1 MPADPEFITLYF
13 FSQVQTLCLVAFA
26 VMAVPTTNTMRILL
40 FVTAIAL
47 LTAGTVHG
55 QSPNDRLIR
64 AGTTSGYPLVEPNDN
79 RDPAG
84 TLAGDTLELHLE
96 VSLADWRPETP
107 DGPGLLVA
115 AAGEVGGPP
124 TIPAPLIRAAKG
136 TVIRASVTNSL
147 ADSALTV
154 FGFHTHPSQKSD
166 SLVVG
171 PGETKEVTF
180 DPGVAGT
187 YLYRM
192 RLGDYEPSRFIDPE
206 RDQLVG
212 AMIVDPPAGSPPDRV
227 FVMNVWSSAV
237 DSAVVGTDYIEGL
250 TINGKSWPYTERE
263 RPQVGDTLRWRVVN
277 GTGRNHPMHLHGFY
291 YHVTSR
297 GDLLTDDIYASE
309 DRRLVVTETMRGH
322 TTMAM
327 EWVPTR
333 PGQWLFHCH
342 LSFHVSPE
350 IRLPGARDPHG
361 HGRSHMAGLV
371 VGIEV
376 QDGPTD
382 LIERYDPRRI
392 TLYANEYPADTLHEY
407 GFDLKEVSDVNSA
420 RAIVPGPVLVM
431 KQYEPTYVTVVNNL
445 STPTGVHWHGL
456 ELDAWADGVPGWS
469 ASDGQVS
476 PELPPGGS
484 FEYKLSLMRPGTFIY
499 HSHLDDVHQLTAGL
513 YGAILV
519 LPEGETYD
527 PATDHLAIVGWRKP
541 NPRSMRDVELNGLD
555 QHPTQV
561 AVVGEEHRIR
571 IINIAP
577 AGNIFASMMKDSV
590 AVPLTAIAKD
600 GADLP
605 RNQQVTVER
614 TPRLFV
620 GEAADY
626 LFVPQE
632 PGAYELF
639 VGFSPRAGWRQKW
652 IVSTAAGSK

>member
-1 MPADPEFITLYF
+1 MRL
-13 FSQVQTLCLVAFA
+13 SLVAA
-26 VMAVPTTNTMRILL
+26 TVALWMTT
-40 FVTAIAL
+40 
-47 LTAGTVHG
+47 TVHG
-55 QSPNDRLIR
+55 QSPNERLIQ
-64 AGTTSGYPLVEPNDN
+64 AGTTSDYPLVAPNDN

-84 TLAGDTLELHLE
+84 ILAGDTLELSLE
-96 VSLADWRPETP
+96 IHLADWRPETP
-107 DGPGLLVA
+107 DGPGLIVA
-115 AAGEVGGPP
+115 AVAEAGGTPM
-124 TIPAPLIRAAKG
+124 IPAPLIRATEG

-154 FGFHTHPSQKSD
+154 FGFHEHPSQRSD
-166 SLVVG
+166 SLVVL
-171 PGETKEVTF
+171 PGETKEVLF
-180 DPGVAGT
+180 DPGAAGT

-192 RLGDYEPSRFIDPE
+192 RIGDYEPSRFIDPE

-212 AMIVDPPAGSPPDRV
+212 AMIVDPPGGSSPDRV
-227 FVMNVWSSAV
+227 LVMNVWSSVV

-250 TINGKSWPYTERE
+250 TINGKSWPYTVRE
-263 RPQVGDTLRWRVVN
+263 RPQVGDTLRWRVIN

-297 GDLLTDDIYASE
+297 GDLLSDEIYAPE

-333 PGQWLFHCH
+333 PGRWLFHCH
-342 LSFHVSPE
+342 LSFHVSPD
-350 IRLPGARDPHG
+350 IRLPGATDPHG

-371 VGIEV
+371 IGIEV
-376 QDGPTD
+376 QEGPTD
-382 LIERYDPRRI
+382 LIERFDPREI

-407 GFDLKEVSDVNSA
+407 GFDLKEVSDVSLE

-431 KQYEPTYVTVVNNL
+431 KQHEPTYVTVVNNL
-445 STPTGVHWHGL
+445 PVPTGVHWHGL

-469 ASDGQVS
+469 ASDGRVS
-476 PELPPGGS
+476 PEIPPGGK

-513 YGAILV
+513 YGAIIV
-519 LPEGETYD
+519 LPDGETYD
-527 PATDHLAIVGWRKP
+527 PDKDHLAIVGWRTTDP
-541 NPRSMRDVELNGLD
+541 QSMSDVELNGAD
-555 QHPTQV
+555 EHPTKS

-590 AVPLTAIAKD
+590 AVPLIAIAKD

-605 RNQQVTVER
+605 RNQQVAFER
-614 TPRLFV
+614 TPKLFV
-620 GEAADY
+620 GEAAD
-626 LFVPQE
+626 FRFTPQE
-632 PGAYELF
+632 AGTYELF
-639 VGFSPRAGWRQKW
+639 VGYSPRSGWRQKW
-652 IVSTAAGSK
+652 VVSFAAGSK